1 MRPYFLSF
9 EHFVYIVDFHYK
21 LIFISWQV
29 FSLYVVILFTVVS
42 IYLQKAL
49 SGKIIKIMYV
59 CMYVYIWVC
68 WNLKMTEKSFFI
80 LDCKIN
86 PRNGGN
92 IKKSHSTLYHF
103 DKAM

>member
-21 LIFISWQV
+21 LIFILWQV

-59 CMYVYIWVC
+59 CMYVCTQMGMVE
-68 WNLKMTEKSFFI
+68 LKNDLEEFF
-80 LDCKIN
+80 
-86 PRNGGN
+86 
-92 IKKSHSTLYHF
+92 HF
-103 DKAM
+103 RL

>member
-21 LIFISWQV
+21 LIFILWQV

-42 IYLQKAL
+42 INFYLLKAL

-59 CMYVYIWVC
+59 CMYLCTYVYGYGETQ
-68 WNLKMTEKSFFI
+68 K
-80 LDCKIN
+80 
-86 PRNGGN
+86 
-92 IKKSHSTLYHF
+92 
-103 DKAM
+103 

>member
-1 MRPYFLSF
+1 
-9 EHFVYIVDFHYK
+9 
-21 LIFISWQV
+21 
-29 FSLYVVILFTVVS
+29 
-42 IYLQKAL
+42 
-49 SGKIIKIMYV
+49 
-59 CMYVYIWVC
+59 MYVYIWVC